1 MAFRVK
7 DVLIVNAT
15 IIIGLLILLTF
26 QSISSSFIESEVSA
40 FNKKWRDE
48 IDTMGVTDGFLTECK
63 LLVDDRKEFEKMF
76 LEYHSLENEDGT
88 ITRIIDSFTMEMEAE
103 MKQKCTEYAI
113 KSLEDYWNLI
123 EIEKTGFN
131 INYLSQWDEDGNEL
145 TLQDGFEYD
154 ETVFTDESSY
164 FKKIVS
170 GPLYV
175 NVANVLMIM
184 PFTVSAVIASF
195 NAFSKNEEIN
205 KASRISVISMGV
217 GFVIMIGGFLSILF
231 AIYEVYV
238 PFMP

>member
-15 IIIGLLILLTF
+15 VIIGLLILLTF

-40 FNKKWRDE
+40 YNKKWRDAQ
-48 IDTMGVTDGFLTECK
+48 DTMGVTDGFLTECK
-63 LLVDDRKEFEKMF
+63 LLVEDRKEFEKMF
-76 LEYHSLENEDGT
+76 LEYHSFENEDGT
-88 ITRIIDSFTMEMEAE
+88 TTRIIDSFTTDMESE
-103 MKQKCTEYAI
+103 MKEKCTEYAI

-123 EIEKTGFN
+123 EIEKTGFST
-131 INYLSQWDEDGNEL
+131 NYLSMYDEDGNEF
-145 TLQDGFEYD
+145 TNIDGFEYD
-154 ETVFTDESSY
+154 ETLWLDESSY

-175 NVANVLMIM
+175 NVANVLMIL

-217 GFVIMIGGFLSILF
+217 GFVIMIGGFLSILY
-231 AIYEVYV
+231 AIHEVYV